1 MLASDAPKLH
11 GLTPTL
17 CVVDELQ
24 DWPALATLVALEQEL
39 IAHSTADDDEWIDRA
54 AAVKT
59 CRDYFTWARAEQA
72 KLN

>member
-1 MLASDAPKLH
+1 M
-11 GLTPTL
+11 
-17 CVVDELQ
+17 
-24 DWPALATLVALEQEL
+24 
-39 IAHSTADDDEWIDRA
+39 STATRDDDEWIDSA